1 MQLSAWGTCKVN
13 KLEVAN
19 GPKSSELGHSRRLWL
34 SRNGHSQKVLDR
46 TRYWPEGMSMPGN
59 TEILAH
65 GTREGEDHP
74 NDFSREN
81 GDGRHEEPSNVR
93 AG

>member
-1 MQLSAWGTCKVN
+1 MIETAQA
-13 KLEVAN
+13 EAIVADYD
-19 GPKSSELGHSRRLWL
+19 SRETAIVRKYWT
-34 SRNGHSQKVLDR
+34 G

>member
-1 MQLSAWGTCKVN
+1 
-13 KLEVAN
+13 
-19 GPKSSELGHSRRLWL
+19 
-34 SRNGHSQKVLDR
+34 
-46 TRYWPEGMSMPGN
+46 MSMPGN

-81 GDGRHEEPSNVR
+81 GDGRYEEPSDVR
-93 AG
+93 AGESGRRRSGIIAQAGVCTPDSIRRSTSLVERQASCRLFGAYRAIRSTPHLPA